1 MGTKAPLQLLIFGSW
16 LVAFGAAALLEY
28 APNASLWFPPAAVTF
43 AAVMVLGLR
52 ALPVLWLGCLVVTLL
67 ADQIYQ
73 RGLAWPELLLA
84 GLAFAITHTL
94 AYAAVALVL
103 RSRDDVLSPG
113 AYRGNVTLF
122 LMGGMLATGLSSALG
137 GLSLAATGMTEFRE
151 LPALIPTW
159 WIGDYAGLV
168 TVAPL
173 FAVLLTQLAEALEVT
188 PRKRLEPLLGPR
200 PWHALWPGAAL
211 KLLGLAALTLT
222 ILAIAVVFAA
232 PFVLV
237 LLLLACLPVQLW
249 IARNESPL
257 VTLLGVFGFT
267 LLLAIATSATGLREQ
282 APTLQFMVISVA
294 IGSYLDLAADRRTE
308 RDTARP

>member
-1 MGTKAPLQLLIFGSW
+1 MQLLIFGSW
-16 LVAFGAAALLEY
+16 MVAFGAAALLEY

-84 GLAFAITHTL
+84 GLAFALTHTL
-94 AYAAVALVL
+94 AYAAVALLL
-103 RSRDDVLSPG
+103 RSRDDILSPG
-113 AYRGNVTLF
+113 AYRRNLTLF
-122 LMGGMLATGLSSALG
+122 LLGGMLSAGLSSALG
-137 GLSLAATGMTEFRE
+137 GLSLAATGMAEIRE

-188 PRKRLEPLLGPR
+188 PRKRLDPLLGPT
-200 PWHALWPGAAL
+200 PWRALWPGAAL
-211 KLLGLAALTLT
+211 KLLGLAAMTLT

-237 LLLLACLPVQLW
+237 LLLAACLPIQLW
-249 IARNESPL
+249 IARNEPPL

-267 LLLAIATSATGLREQ
+267 LLLAIATSATGLREH
-282 APTLQFMVISVA
+282 APTLQFVVISVA
-294 IGSYLDLAADRRTE
+294 IGSYLGLAAGRRTNK
-308 RDTARP
+308 D